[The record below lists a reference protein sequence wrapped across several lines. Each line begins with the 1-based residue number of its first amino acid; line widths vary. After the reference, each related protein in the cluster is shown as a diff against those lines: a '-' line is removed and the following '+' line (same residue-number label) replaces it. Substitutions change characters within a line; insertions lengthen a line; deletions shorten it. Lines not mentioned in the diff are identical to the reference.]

1 MKTTLRLLI
10 TILLLT
16 TASGVPA
23 AAQVPTAA
31 TPDRFRVT
39 FRAGLAHHTA
49 DPAGGLPGNAPT
61 LAAEISSGHFVIGTA
76 FHPKD
81 SSDGSNTAYL
91 KAGAHGEGRRLAM
104 SIHLTAG
111 YRWDTETPATLF
123 GIGSTADLR
132 LIGPL
137 NMFVG
142 FDMNKPVIKA
152 HSMLGERYRLTHY
165 AQGLLTWGVSIRI

>member
-10 TILLLT
+10 PILLLT
-16 TASGVPA
+16 AFGAGA

-31 TPDRFRVT
+31 APDRFRVT
-39 FRAGLAHHTA
+39 FRAGRAHHPA

-61 LAAEISSGHFVIGTA
+61 LGAEISSGHFVIGTA

-81 SSDGSNTAYL
+81 SSDGSSTAYL
-91 KAGAHGEGRRLAM
+91 RAGAHGEGRRLAL

-111 YRWDTETPATLF
+111 YRWNTETPVTLF

-152 HSMLGERYRLTHY
+152 HTMLGERYRLTHY